1 MVTDR
6 APDSL
11 PILSRGKH
19 RSARKG
25 ACFMEMASVLANEP
39 WSDRPSCTHPLLAG
53 LARLVND
60 NTSDQNRGELAVLI
74 PSVVGLR
81 GGGLAWTVDLT
92 SAVALQAIPDVP
104 EASQRALAAGLI
116 RCEQLAASLGSEMV
130 TETDVIREALDR
142 VPGAVAWARKYAAG
156 STVTPK
162 QFAKR
167 SAPSVMRCAVRG
179 LVVSATADPEARL
192 RELLRVGIATA
203 ERLEFRTA
211 GLRSSS
217 ASSGRTGSTALL
229 RGAGPM
235 TAPTPGRQVEGAQ
248 PAAR

>member
-1 MVTDR
+1 MATDR

-11 PILSRGKH
+11 PVLSRGKH

-39 WSDRPSCTHPLLAG
+39 WSDQPSCTHPLLAS

-60 NTSDQNRGELAVLI
+60 NTSDQNRGQLAVLI

-81 GGGLAWTVDLT
+81 GGGPAWMVDLT

-104 EASQRALAAGLI
+104 EPSQRALAAGLV
-116 RCEQLAASLGSEMV
+116 RCEELAASLGPESV
-130 TETDVIREALDR
+130 TETDVIRRALDR
-142 VPGAVAWARKYAAG
+142 VPGAVAWARQYAAG
-156 STVTPK
+156 STITAK

-167 SAPSVMRCAVRG
+167 TAPSVMRCAVRG
-179 LVVSATADPEARL
+179 LAASATADPDARL
-192 RELLRVGIATA
+192 RDLLRVGIATA
-203 ERLEFRTA
+203 ERLESQTV

-217 ASSGRTGSTALL
+217 VSRGRSVSMA
-229 RGAGPM
+229 RAGP
-235 TAPTPGRQVEGAQ
+235 
-248 PAAR
+248 

>member
-1 MVTDR
+1 MASDR

-11 PILSRGKH
+11 PVLSRGKH

-60 NTSDQNRGELAVLI
+60 STSDENRGELAVLI

-81 GGGLAWTVDLT
+81 GGGLGWMVDVT

-104 EASQRALAAGLI
+104 EPSQRALAAGLI
-116 RCEQLAASLGSEMV
+116 RCEELAASLGPEMV
-130 TETDVIREALDR
+130 TETDAIRRALDL
-142 VPGAVAWARKYAAG
+142 VPGAVEWSRRYATG
-156 STVTPK
+156 SKVSAK

-179 LVVSATADPEARL
+179 LVASATPDPDARL
-192 RELLRVGIATA
+192 RDLLRVGITTA
-203 ERLEFRTA
+203 RRLEPRLDPPTEPRRQA
-211 GLRSSS
+211 
-217 ASSGRTGSTALL
+217 APQSTASAATEPT
-229 RGAGPM
+229 RA
-235 TAPTPGRQVEGAQ
+235 AP
-248 PAAR
+248 